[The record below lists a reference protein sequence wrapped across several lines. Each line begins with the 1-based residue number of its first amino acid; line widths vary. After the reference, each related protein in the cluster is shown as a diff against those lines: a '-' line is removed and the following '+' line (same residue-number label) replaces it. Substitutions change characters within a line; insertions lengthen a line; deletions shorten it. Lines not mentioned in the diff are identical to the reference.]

1 MSPSVVSL
9 VSRLAVSMRTCR
21 FASRDA
27 KAWPRP
33 GLMQRVP
40 GGRRPAQ
47 DHQHHK
53 VLDEDIAVEEVED
66 KLDALLSQEK
76 KRKAAVKMSRI
87 KRQMTPPG
95 APERTLSWDTIEQI
109 RYLRRERPEEWTL
122 ERLAGGF
129 SVPHDDILRVLK
141 SKFSPTG
148 PRKVKQ
154 DAKVMARLGQRTAQL
169 PAGGVPQSKLL
180 LPAQKTPTML
190 VAVDDASGPG
200 TLVRS
205 AHRMLTPRVVVGRGG
220 GEISGT
226 HPVTGPASLVTR
238 PNLLPISTAT
248 VEVSRPTPATSISE
262 EDDCGA
268 PPVESGEDDV
278 DEERWDGEVLTES
291 ELEELMLTTKP
302 SAAVQVG
309 KDFYDPE
316 GNFLYRI

>member
-53 VLDEDIAVEEVED
+53 VLDEDVAVEEVED

-122 ERLAGGF
+122 ERLAEGF

-169 PAGGVPQSKLL
+169 PAGGVPQSTLL
-180 LPAQKTPTML
+180 LPAQKTPAML
-190 VAVDDASGPG
+190 VAVDDAS
-200 TLVRS
+200 
-205 AHRMLTPRVVVGRGG
+205 
-220 GEISGT
+220 
-226 HPVTGPASLVTR
+226 VTGPASLVTR
-238 PNLLPISTAT
+238 PNLLPLSTAT

-268 PPVESGEDDV
+268 PPVESGGDDV
-278 DEERWDGEVLTES
+278 EEERWDGEVLTES

-302 SAAVQVG
+302 SAAVSVG